1 MPAATKTILYRDFDL
16 SFRAHPKTGN
26 LLMKKNNDSVKQGV
40 KSLVLT
46 NKFERPYRPDFG
58 CDIRTR
64 LFDLIEATTE
74 SQIETDVEFAFNS
87 FMPRAILL
95 DVTAIADP
103 DRNAVRVNI
112 VYRPINATEPVET
125 VLILERVR

>member
-1 MPAATKTILYRDFDL
+1 
-16 SFRAHPKTGN
+16 
-26 LLMKKNNDSVKQGV
+26 
-40 KSLVLT
+40 
-46 NKFERPYRPDFG
+46 
-58 CDIRTR
+58 
-64 LFDLIEATTE
+64 LIEATTE

-112 VYRPINATEPVET
+112 IYRPINATEPVET
-125 VLILERVR
+125 VLLLERVR